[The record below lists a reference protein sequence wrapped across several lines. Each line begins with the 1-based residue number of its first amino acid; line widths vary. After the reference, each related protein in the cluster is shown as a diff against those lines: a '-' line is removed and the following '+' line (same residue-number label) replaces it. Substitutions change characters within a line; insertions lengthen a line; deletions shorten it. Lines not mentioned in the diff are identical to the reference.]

1 MSGFNEEKGKR
12 FFKSTLIQTL
22 FYGIFSAWVLWHK
35 QDEEGKFD
43 WRTAGYYLRVP
54 MIQALFDRQDGYF
67 SELAAAGFSRGV
79 GLDNGRSR

>member
-43 WRTAGYYLRVP
+43 WRTAGYCEY
-54 MIQALFDRQDGYF
+54 Q
-67 SELAAAGFSRGV
+67 
-79 GLDNGRSR
+79 